1 MRMALLTMN
10 SMSYGINQPLDLLAK
25 LIADK
30 HSDLRDQFQ
39 AKRRLDNLLLAANS
53 SWEVD
58 QAFLL

>member
-1 MRMALLTMN
+1 MAPSIMN
-10 SMSYGINQPLDLLAK
+10 SMSYGIKKLLDLVAK

-30 HSDLRDQFQ
+30 HSHFWDQFQ